1 MKPDWD
7 KLMKKYKDHET
18 VLIADVDCT
27 AAGKDLCTEVGV
39 KGYPTL
45 KHGDPSAL
53 EDYSGGRTYKDL
65 EKFAGTL
72 KPGCSPANI
81 DLCSDEKKAEIEAL
95 NAMDLAALKKDIK
108 EGEKEIEA
116 AEKDFKAEVE
126 KLQAQYKKLMEDKDA
141 KVEEIK
147 AAGLGLKKS
156 VLAARKK
163 ANKAKKKAER
173 EARKKEESKK
183 RIINSLYVKK

>member
-1 MKPDWD
+1 M
-7 KLMKKYKDHET
+7 
-18 VLIADVDCT
+18 
-27 AAGKDLCTEVGV
+27 GKDLCTEVGV
-39 KGYPTL
+39 KGYPTI

-95 NAMDLAALKKDIK
+95 NAMDLSALKKDIK

-116 AEKDFKAEVE
+116 AD
-126 KLQAQYKKLMEDKDA
+126 KKLKEDKDA

-173 EARKKEESKK
+173 EARKKKKEE
-183 RIINSLYVKK
+183 L